1 MRARLRPCRSV
12 GAVAAA
18 LAAGLS
24 LAFAAASAANAAT
37 VDCVRQH
44 AGHAL
49 PEPAL
54 CLRRAGV
61 PSTHAPDVAA
71 RALFAQAERQLAAGR
86 FGEASQALDCVDAV
100 VGVDGDGDARYE
112 LTRRRG
118 ILDYRS
124 ERIPQALSRFQ
135 CALQASTAA
144 GDRIAMAR
152 DLKNVGASLR
162 RLGDFHG
169 ALRAL
174 SRSLQ
179 INRDAGREDGAVSNN
194 IGDVYRDLQDPV
206 EAMRHY
212 QQARVAFQRAGK
224 PTEAAHV
231 LEAMGETS
239 LDQGDARDAAQR
251 LEEVL
256 QVYHA
261 RGERRYELRV
271 YAGLMRAALAMGD
284 VPGARRRAA
293 SALAVS
299 TEHGLPLP
307 APLQLQIART
317 ERLSGHPDAAVARL
331 RGAIALLADG
341 DVDRAG
347 LLDELAASQE
357 ATGDPAAAVATL
369 RLANADTLAR
379 TRAEHDR
386 DLGWLRMRFE
396 TAERDRTIAHLEAQN
411 QRREAALQRRTL
423 WLWLTA
429 AIALILV
436 LSVTLVFLHRQQRA
450 RLLDAERRARHD
462 EELARYRREAD
473 ALAQDRSMLQA
484 LLDSRADAVCLL
496 DDEGQ
501 VLAANQAACRLLGA
515 TDASPV
521 GRSLAAFCGDEDRSE
536 VAAALQRMEDAEA
549 QTVAFERHDGAMRL
563 SAQLAQWAH
572 GDGVIAMALQESP
585 GDAPEPPRAST
596 GVPDVRFDDAGLRD
610 AFRMSLVALMLA
622 VVDAWEQATGSG
634 RLELAEKSRIWRV
647 YIDDGRL
654 RARTMERYLSL
665 SKLPRNPRWRD
676 VLRSA
681 YFVLGQCALDE
692 PVRADLQA
700 RLDAVLGHARRS
712 ALM

>member
-1 MRARLRPCRSV
+1 MPSRLRLRRFHACI
-12 GAVAAA
+12 AAA

-24 LAFAAASAANAAT
+24 LVIAASAANAAT
-37 VDCVRQH
+37 IDCVRQPP
-44 AGHAL
+44 GHAL
-49 PEPAL
+49 PDPAL
-54 CLRRAGV
+54 CLRRVGV
-61 PSTHAPDVAA
+61 PSAQAAGGDA
-71 RALFAQAERQLAAGR
+71 RALFAHAERHLAAGR
-86 FGEASQALDCVDAV
+86 FSEASQALDCADAV
-100 VGVDGDGDARYE
+100 IGADGDGDARYE

-118 ILDYRS
+118 ILDYRR
-124 ERIPQALSRFQ
+124 ERIPQALSRFE
-135 CALQASTAA
+135 CALRASTAA

-152 DLKNVGASLR
+152 DLKNVGTSLR

-174 SRSLQ
+174 SRSME
-179 INRDAGREDGAVSNN
+179 INRAAGTEDGAVSNN

-212 QQARVAFQRAGK
+212 QQARDAFQRAGK
-224 PTEAAHV
+224 QTEAAHV

-251 LEEVL
+251 FEAVL

-261 RGERRYELRV
+261 KGERRYELRV

-284 VPGARRRAA
+284 VPGARRWAA

-299 TEHGLPLP
+299 AEYGLPLP

-317 ERLSGHPDAAVARL
+317 ERLSGRADAAVTRL
-331 RGAIALLADG
+331 RGAVALLADG

-357 ATGDPAAAVATL
+357 AIGDPVAAIATL
-369 RLANADTLAR
+369 RLANADILVR
-379 TRAEHDR
+379 TRAQHDR
-386 DLGWLRMRFE
+386 DLGWLRLRFE
-396 TAERDRTIAHLEAQN
+396 TAERDRTIAHLQARSE
-411 QRREAALQRRTL
+411 RREAALQRRSL

-429 AIALILV
+429 AIGLILV

-450 RLLDAERRARHD
+450 RLQEAERRARHD

-473 ALAQDRSMLQA
+473 ALAQDRSVLQA
-484 LLDSRADAVCLL
+484 LLDSRIDAVCLL
-496 DDEGQ
+496 DDDGQ

-515 TDASPV
+515 TEASPV
-521 GRSLAAFCGDEDRSE
+521 GRPLATFCCEDDRSAL
-536 VAAALQRMEDAEA
+536 VAALQGMEDAETQA
-549 QTVAFERHDGAMRL
+549 VAFGRHGGGARL
-563 SAQLAQWAH
+563 SAQFAQWSH
-572 GDGVIAMALQESP
+572 GDGLIAMALQDLRD
-585 GDAPEPPRAST
+585 DATDPQPA
-596 GVPDVRFDDAGLRD
+596 VAPDVRFDDAGLRD

-622 VVDAWEQATGSG
+622 VVEAWEQATGSG

-676 VLRSA
+676 VMRSA

-692 PVRADLQA
+692 AVRVDLQA
-700 RLDAVLGHARRS
+700 RLDAVLAHARRS